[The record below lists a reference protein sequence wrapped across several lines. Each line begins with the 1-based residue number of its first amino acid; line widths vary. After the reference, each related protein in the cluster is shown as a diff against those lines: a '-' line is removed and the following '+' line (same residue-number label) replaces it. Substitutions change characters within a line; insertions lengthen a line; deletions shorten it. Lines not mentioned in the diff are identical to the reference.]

1 LKIDIKKV
9 LMNTTPICVLVIDGD
24 EASRNYLT
32 VMLTNNGY
40 IVMSASL
47 GREGLITAWKDKPDI
62 IVLDPLLPDLKGVEL
77 VTRLRQDRRTTS
89 VPCIALSGQQDSED
103 MNSLLAAGCN
113 EYIVKSNQTL
123 TRLMDILPRLL
134 QGEPPAPKKRGML
147 IVFLSAKGGIGT
159 SSLCAN
165 IAMCL
170 GSEKIETRVAVI
182 DMVLPIGSIS
192 DIVGYTDRMNL
203 VSVALENPT
212 KTSADYFKD
221 NLPRVPSWYFHLL
234 AGSPDPESANNLVVS
249 RLDGLINGI
258 IESYDYILVD
268 MGRALSQISLP
279 IIKMADVIV
288 LMVGSDL
295 SSAILTQKIWD
306 FLMKQGID
314 SKRVYPLQNRAV
326 GLEGMTRVELEQKTR
341 IQIRNTMPYLDGNF
355 TIANNRHE
363 PIISKFPDDSSSITL
378 KEVALQIANMGH
390 QSHG

>member
-1 LKIDIKKV
+1 
-9 LMNTTPICVLVIDGD
+9 MNTTPISVLVIDGD

-40 IVMSASL
+40 SVMSASL

-62 IVLDPLLPDLKGVEL
+62 IVLDSLLPDLTGVEL
-77 VTRLRQDRRTTS
+77 VTRLRQDKRTSS
-89 VPCIALSGQQDSED
+89 VPCIALSGQPDSVD

-113 EYIVKSNQTL
+113 EYVVKSNQTL

-249 RLDGLINGI
+249 RIDGLINGI

-326 GLEGMTRVELEQKTR
+326 GLEGMTRVELEQKTGM
-341 IQIRNTMPYLDGNF
+341 QIRSSMPYLDGNF

-363 PIISKFPDDSSSITL
+363 PIISKFPDASSTITL
-378 KEVALQIANMGH
+378 KQVALQIANMGH

>member
-1 LKIDIKKV
+1 
-9 LMNTTPICVLVIDGD
+9 MNTTPNSVLVIDGD

-32 VMLTNNGY
+32 VMLTNSGY
-40 IVMSASL
+40 TVMSASL

-62 IVLDPLLPDLKGVEL
+62 IVLDPLLPDLTGVEL
-77 VTRLRQDRRTTS
+77 VTRLRLDRRTSS
-89 VPCIALSGQQDSED
+89 VPCIALSGQPDSED

-123 TRLMDILPRLL
+123 TSLMDILPRLL
-134 QGEPPAPKKRGML
+134 HGEPPAPKKRGML

-182 DMVLPIGSIS
+182 DMVLPIGSIA

-326 GLEGMTRVELEQKTR
+326 GLEGMTRVELEQKTG

-363 PIISKFPDDSSSITL
+363 PIISKFPDDSSTITL
-378 KEVALQIANMGH
+378 KQVSLQIANMGH

>member
-1 LKIDIKKV
+1 
-9 LMNTTPICVLVIDGD
+9 
-24 EASRNYLT
+24 
-32 VMLTNNGY
+32 
-40 IVMSASL
+40 
-47 GREGLITAWKDKPDI
+47 
-62 IVLDPLLPDLKGVEL
+62 
-77 VTRLRQDRRTTS
+77 
-89 VPCIALSGQQDSED
+89 

-123 TRLMDILPRLL
+123 TSLMDILPRLL
-134 QGEPPAPKKRGML
+134 HGEPPAPKKRGML

-182 DMVLPIGSIS
+182 DMVLPIGSIA

-326 GLEGMTRVELEQKTR
+326 GLEGMTRVELEQKTG

-363 PIISKFPDDSSSITL
+363 PIISKFPDDSSTITL
-378 KEVALQIANMGH
+378 KQVSLQIANMGH